1 MIFELDK
8 PLRETLRHRVF
19 AVELN
24 REGAKPP
31 GSAKYFKNVEL
42 DKPPRETLRHRVFA
56 VKPKREGAS
65 AVKPKRE
72 AAFTVKLNREGAK
85 PRGSAKDFKNFD
97 VHKRSSRTFAPSRLC
112 GEA

>member
-19 AVELN
+19 AV
-24 REGAKPP
+24 
-31 GSAKYFKNVEL
+31 
-42 DKPPRETLRHRVFA
+42 
-56 VKPKREGAS
+56 KPKREAAS

-85 PRGSAKDFKNFD
+85 PRGPAKFKKDNSIIIYHSFET
-97 VHKRSSRTFAPSRLC
+97 VF
-112 GEA
+112 